1 MAVDRSRLKAR
12 AAAGDANARHALTI
26 TKRLGLE
33 GLAVERVVAHVERHE
48 TQLADNRALAFTF
61 ADADGTLVAIPEEV
75 VRVLETLP
83 DSGQLHERINTAARI
98 AADQR

>member
-1 MAVDRSRLKAR
+1 MHPNVVYPWYPLLRGGHIHKA
-12 AAAGDANARHALTI
+12 
-26 TKRLGLE
+26 
-33 GLAVERVVAHVERHE
+33 
-48 TQLADNRALAFTF
+48 QLADNRALAFTF

>member
-1 MAVDRSRLKAR
+1 VELC
-12 AAAGDANARHALTI
+12 HAPN
-26 TKRLGLE
+26 
-33 GLAVERVVAHVERHE
+33 VVYPWYPLRRGGHIHE

-61 ADADGTLVAIPEEV
+61 ADADDTLVAIPEEV
-75 VRVLETLP
+75 VRVLERETLP